1 MPVAHGAAGSEL
13 TLPAA
18 KLLMTV
24 LGDYW
29 FGADEHVP
37 SAVLVAVLAEFG
49 IGEDAARAAFS
60 RLCREGRIERS
71 KDGRRTAY
79 RLAAAARAAAAERGR
94 ALVAFGAEPVAWDG
108 QWTCVAYSVPEPDR
122 ARRNALRTRLRALR
136 MGSRFDGLWISP
148 HDIVAEVHAALDGA
162 GVAEAVVL
170 RAAEAPAAAGT
181 DLLDAWDLAALR
193 AGYDEFRGVV
203 DALEPRLSRGALAPA
218 EALVARTDLMAR
230 WRTLAGTDPYLP
242 DALLP
247 ADWPLAGARRRFGE
261 AYDALGPLSEL
272 RVCQLAD
279 TAAGPAGHSGGGRGP
294 RHHRLA
300 DLS

>member
-13 TLPAA
+13 MLPAA
-18 KLLMTV
+18 KLVMTV

-29 FGADEHVP
+29 FGADEDVP
-37 SAVLVAVLAEFG
+37 SSVLVAVLAEFR

-79 RLAAAARAAAAERGR
+79 RLAAAARASAAERGR

-108 QWTCVAYSVPEPDR
+108 HWICVAYSVPEPDR
-122 ARRNALRTRLRALR
+122 ARRNALRARLRALR
-136 MGSRFDGLWISP
+136 MGSLFDGLWISP
-148 HDIVAEVHAALDGA
+148 HAIVAEVRAALDA
-162 GVAEAVVL
+162 TGVSEAVVL
-170 RAAEAPAAAGT
+170 RAAEAPVAGGI
-181 DLLDAWDLAALR
+181 DLLDAWDLPGLR
-193 AGYDEFRGVV
+193 AGFEEFEAVV
-203 DALEPRLSRGALAPA
+203 DALEPRLGDGALAPA

-230 WRTLAGTDPYLP
+230 WRTLAGADPYLP
-242 DALLP
+242 GALLP
-247 ADWPLAGARRRFGE
+247 ADWPLAGARRRFVQ

-272 RVCQLAD
+272 RVRQLAE
-279 TAAGPAGHSGGGRGP
+279 AAGDAGRGP

>member
-1 MPVAHGAAGSEL
+1 MAVAHGAVGSEL

-37 SAVLVAVLAEFG
+37 SSVLVALLGEFG

-71 KDGRRTAY
+71 KVGRRTAY
-79 RLAAAARAAAAERGR
+79 RLAAAARTSAAERGR

-122 ARRNALRTRLRALR
+122 ARRTALRARLRALR
-136 MGSRFDGLWISP
+136 MGSLFDGLWISP
-148 HDIVAEVHAALDGA
+148 HAIVVEVRAALDA
-162 GVAEAVVL
+162 TGVGEAVVL
-170 RAAEAPAAAGT
+170 RAAEAPVAGGI
-181 DLLDAWDLAALR
+181 DLLDAWDLAGLR
-193 AGYDEFRGVV
+193 AGFDEFRAVV
-203 DALEPRLSRGALAPA
+203 AALEPRLGRGALTPA
-218 EALVARTDLMAR
+218 EALVTRTDLMAR
-230 WRTLAGTDPYLP
+230 WRTLAGADPYLP

-247 ADWPLAGARRRFGE
+247 ADWPLAEARGRFVE

-272 RVCQLAD
+272 RVCQLAE
-279 TAAGPAGHSGGGRGP
+279 TAAGPAGYTGRGP